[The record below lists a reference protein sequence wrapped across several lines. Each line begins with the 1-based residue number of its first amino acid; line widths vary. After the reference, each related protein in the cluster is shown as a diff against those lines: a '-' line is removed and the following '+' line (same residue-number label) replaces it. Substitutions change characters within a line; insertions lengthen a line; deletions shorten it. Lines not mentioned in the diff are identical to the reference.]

1 MPCEP
6 EPLVLRF
13 CLSAIETSLV
23 RGALAPPL
31 RMPGLADR
39 YMGDQGTIV
48 SGGDEKRK
56 HGLRVIKKTAREK
69 PGPLNFK

>member
-1 MPCEP
+1 
-6 EPLVLRF
+6 
-13 CLSAIETSLV
+13 
-23 RGALAPPL
+23 
-31 RMPGLADR
+31 MPGLADR

-56 HGLRVIKKTAREK
+56 HGLRVIQKTARDK